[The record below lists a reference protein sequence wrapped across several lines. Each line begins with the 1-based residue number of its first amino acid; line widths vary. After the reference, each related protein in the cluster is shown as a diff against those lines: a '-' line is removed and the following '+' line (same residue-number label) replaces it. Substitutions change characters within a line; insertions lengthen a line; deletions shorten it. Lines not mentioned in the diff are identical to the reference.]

1 MQDEDRARAFSPS
14 PLQLQRVVKEPRYRY
29 NNNQVPVSPCVPIH
43 NCIPSF
49 LGSDMMTDA
58 TVLLQ
63 NALLDLLAHCFLL
76 LFDLEP
82 GPVSVFRTN
91 S

>member
-1 MQDEDRARAFSPS
+1 MQDEIRARAVSPS
-14 PLQLQRVVKEPRYRY
+14 PLQLQRVVKGPRYRY

-43 NCIPSF
+43 NPDPSF
-49 LGSDMMTDA
+49 LGNDMMTDA

-63 NALLDLLAHCFLL
+63 DTIVDLLPHCFLL

-82 GPVSVFRTN
+82 GMIRAIS
-91 S
+91 